1 MKSVRSS
8 LEFEAF
14 QSLSVYQELLLAAS
28 SGSSVVIANIENK
41 IEELLNLSKSNIG
54 NFTITGEYQ
63 IIHTYHCE

>member
-1 MKSVRSS
+1 MSIRSS

-28 SGSSVVIANIENK
+28 SGSSVLIANIENK
-41 IEELLNLSKSNIG
+41 IEEILNLSPKSNIG